1 MAAVGVRKR
10 KGERWLSLEWRAKT
24 ED

>member
-10 KGERWLSLEWRAKT
+10 KGERWLSLKWRAKI
-24 ED
+24 EN